1 MVQIV
6 KNLPAKAGDARDDL
20 WVSNIPGEGNGNP
33 FQYLL
38 LGKVHGQKL
47 QRVKHDWA
55 RVCTCTRTH
64 THTHT
69 HTELIRSTVDRTQKY
84 LDFFNP
90 KLPGL
95 SNWWGFASTREWLWR
110 IFSCVPFS
118 LAQYTYPQ
126 FYTYLQFFNMAI
138 NIFLTYWYKVYK
150 RTSKLPHFN
159 PHYNFATPY
168 PLNDNWGENSLKSIS
183 C

>member
-1 MVQIV
+1 MQEMTSGSVISLE
-6 KNLPAKAGDARDDL
+6 KEMAIH
-20 WVSNIPGEGNGNP
+20 SSISC
-33 FQYLL
+33 
-38 LGKVHGQKL
+38 LGKSMDRSCKESNMTEH
-47 QRVKHDWA
+47 
-55 RVCTCTRTH
+55 VCAHAHAH

>member
-1 MVQIV
+1 MQEMTSGSVRSLEKEMAIH
-6 KNLPAKAGDARDDL
+6 
-20 WVSNIPGEGNGNP
+20 SSISC
-33 FQYLL
+33 
-38 LGKVHGQKL
+38 LGKSMDGGCKESNMTEHT
-47 QRVKHDWA
+47 RAHA
-55 RVCTCTRTH
+55 RAH
-64 THTHT
+64 THTHA
-69 HTELIRSTVDRTQKY
+69 ELIRSIVHRTQKY

-126 FYTYLQFFNMAI
+126 FCTYPQFFNMAI
-138 NIFLTYWYKVYK
+138 NIFLTYRYEVYK

-159 PHYNFATPY
+159 PHYNFATPN
-168 PLNDNWGENSLKSIS
+168 PLTDNWGENSLKGIS